1 MTNFLIRRFIG
12 GYEDVK
18 NPLVREKY
26 GNMGSIVG
34 IVSNAFLSLI
44 KISVGFLFNSISITA
59 DGVNNLSDTSSSVIT
74 LIGFKIGGKPADRE
88 HPFGHARFEYISGL
102 AVGIIIL
109 MLGVELVKTSFGKII
124 KPEPMEF
131 SPLMIAVLLVSIAV
145 KLWQSR
151 FNGIIAKK
159 ISSSTLKATSV
170 DSRNDAITTFAI
182 LVSVIITRITGLQ
195 IDGYMGLIVALFII
209 YSGINILRDI
219 LNPLLGDLPDSE
231 LINSIE
237 KKLRE
242 YEGIINI
249 HDLIVHNYGPG
260 RYFATVHAEVDARE
274 DILKSHDLIDN
285 IERDFANDMDINM
298 VIHLDP
304 VIIDDYEINHLK
316 CLTDNI
322 VKSIDENLSIHDF
335 RVVKGTTHTNLIF
348 DVEVP
353 VDFNVQSRDL
363 LNKIENEIKK
373 ENSTYFS
380 VVTVDRNYISTHLNK
395 PILK

>member
-1 MTNFLIRRFIG
+1 MTNFLIKRFIKD
-12 GYEDVK
+12 YEDVK
-18 NPLVREKY
+18 NPLVREQY

-44 KISVGFLFNSISITA
+44 KILVGFLFNSISITA
-59 DGVNNLSDTSSSVIT
+59 DGVNNLSDTSSSFIT
-74 LIGFKIGGKPADRE
+74 LVGFKIGGKPADRE
-88 HPFGHARFEYISGL
+88 HPFGHARYEYISGL
-102 AVGIIIL
+102 AVGFIIL

-124 KPEPMEF
+124 RPEPVEF
-131 SPLMIAVLLVSIAV
+131 SALMVAVLLVSIAI

-151 FNGIIAKK
+151 FNNIIANE
-159 ISSSTLKATSV
+159 ISSSTLRATSL

-182 LVSVIITRITGLQ
+182 LISIVITKLTGLQ
-195 IDGYMGLIVALFII
+195 IDGYMGLAVALFII

-242 YEGIINI
+242 YKGVINI

-285 IERDFANDMDINM
+285 IERDFADDMGINM

-304 VIIDDYEINHLK
+304 VITDDYEINHLK

-322 VKSIDENLSIHDF
+322 VKAIDENLSIHDF

-353 VDFNVQSRDL
+353 VDFCVQSKDL
-363 LNKIENEIKK
+363 LNKIECEIKK

-380 VVTVDRNYISTHLNK
+380 VITVDRSYISTHLNK